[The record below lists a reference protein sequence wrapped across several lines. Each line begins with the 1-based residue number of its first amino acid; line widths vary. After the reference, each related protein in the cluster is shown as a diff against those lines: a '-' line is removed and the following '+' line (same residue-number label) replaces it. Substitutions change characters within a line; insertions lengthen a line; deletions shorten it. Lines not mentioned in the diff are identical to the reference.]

1 MLVFETLKKKKNT
14 FLNSNMCFCSRLYGN
29 LKCFDPRRRKTCLNG
44 KRTCWKDRKKKRTR
58 ETQCNH
64 IPQAAQQLVA
74 ADTTA
79 QIPRQHQ
86 QREEKLKKR
95 TTSHAGEEKERNKKN
110 SPPMQPVFAAEVS
123 NRKAAHLDMNPHQ
136 RWNLMKGKNQT
147 PCKDFRFECWSV
159 ATPYSVGTLL

>member
-1 MLVFETLKKKKNT
+1 MEGEVNLAATLPAALPPEPLQPAHLHPVALRT
-14 FLNSNMCFCSRLYGN
+14 
-29 LKCFDPRRRKTCLNG
+29 RRRKTCLNG
-44 KRTCWKDRKKKRTR
+44 KRTCWKDRKKKQKR

-79 QIPRQHQ
+79 QIPLQHPAAQ
-86 QREEKLKKR
+86 QQVEKLKKR

-123 NRKAAHLDMNPHQ
+123 NQKAAHLGMNPHQ
-136 RWNLMKGKNQT
+136 R
-147 PCKDFRFECWSV
+147 
-159 ATPYSVGTLL
+159 

>member
-1 MLVFETLKKKKNT
+1 MEEEVNPAAMLPAALPPEPLQPAHLHPVALRT
-14 FLNSNMCFCSRLYGN
+14 
-29 LKCFDPRRRKTCLNG
+29 RRRKICLSG
-44 KRTCWKDRKKKRTR
+44 KRTCWNDRKKKRTR

-86 QREEKLKKR
+86 QRGEKLKKR

-136 RWNLMKGKNQT
+136 R
-147 PCKDFRFECWSV
+147 
-159 ATPYSVGTLL
+159 

>member
-1 MLVFETLKKKKNT
+1 MIVWFVLINEKDKELYAKILWNWSIAFSFFSTSVTKINTYTKRASNTLLRLVYFKIQ
-14 FLNSNMCFCSRLYGN
+14 NSNMCFCSRLYGN

-95 TTSHAGEEKERNKKN
+95 TTSHAGR
-110 SPPMQPVFAAEVS
+110 V
-123 NRKAAHLDMNPHQ
+123 
-136 RWNLMKGKNQT
+136 
-147 PCKDFRFECWSV
+147 
-159 ATPYSVGTLL
+159 

>member
-1 MLVFETLKKKKNT
+1 MEEEVNPAAMLPAALPPEPLQPAHLHPVALRT
-14 FLNSNMCFCSRLYGN
+14 
-29 LKCFDPRRRKTCLNG
+29 RRRKTCLNG

-136 RWNLMKGKNQT
+136 R
-147 PCKDFRFECWSV
+147 
-159 ATPYSVGTLL
+159 